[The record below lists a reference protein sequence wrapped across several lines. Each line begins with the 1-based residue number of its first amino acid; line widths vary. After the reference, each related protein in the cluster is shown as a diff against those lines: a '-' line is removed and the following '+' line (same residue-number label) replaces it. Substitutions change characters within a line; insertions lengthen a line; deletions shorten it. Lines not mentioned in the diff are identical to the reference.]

1 MRISDWSSDV
11 CSSDLPDLQLKG
23 HVQSIGAG
31 TGSEFSV
38 IPAQNANGNWVK
50 VTQRIPVRIAIDSKS
65 SRPLIAGMSAQ
76 VKVDV
81 RTPRRCFRAIKS
93 QAYVTADHRG
103 DGRHAHAGPGFHY
116 RECPLSHNA
125 G

>member
-1 MRISDWSSDV
+1 MLVLSIVCVLFFKQKAAYEMRISDWSSDV
-11 CSSDLPDLQLKG
+11 CSADLIELDAYPDLQLKG

-81 RTPRRCFRAIKS
+81 RNPRR
-93 QAYVTADHRG
+93 
-103 DGRHAHAGPGFHY
+103 
-116 RECPLSHNA
+116 
-125 G
+125 

>member
-1 MRISDWSSDV
+1 MMVTCLPAVSIVSDQKSWVEANFKETQLNHMQVNQPAEIELDAY
-11 CSSDLPDLQLKG
+11 PDLQLKG

-65 SRPLIAGMSAQ
+65 SRPLIA
-76 VKVDV
+76 D
-81 RTPRRCFRAIKS
+81 RKS
-93 QAYVTADHRG
+93 TRLNSS
-103 DGRHAHAGPGFHY
+103 HY
-116 RECPLSHNA
+116 CASRMPS
-125 G
+125 